1 MKQLKL
7 ILIISVLIF
16 IGCEDKKSDNDNPT
30 QGEEVTTHDIDATG
44 ASGFYYDF
52 SSGTEV
58 DSSSSWHISFQMI
71 PVAFGQS
78 TYMMPSLV
86 LGGTVYAAEYSNETF
101 NELEE
106 TPDTFM
112 SDYFQDASVVQ
123 YSGSSEVLQ
132 YDMQSHT
139 VSVKNPDRVFVI
151 YESTN
156 HTTYKI
162 QFVEYI
168 SGVILFRYSAL

>member
-1 MKQLKL
+1 MKQLAL
-7 ILIISVLIF
+7 TLIIGVLNF
-16 IGCEDKKSDNDNPT
+16 IGCEDKNSNNDNLT
-30 QGEEVTTHDIDATG
+30 QGEEVTTHDIDAAG

-86 LGGTVYAAEYSNETF
+86 LGGAVYAAEYSDVTF

-123 YSGSSEVLQ
+123 YSGSSEILQ

-139 VSVKNPDRVFVI
+139 VSVKNPDLSLI
-151 YESTN
+151 
-156 HTTYKI
+156 HI
-162 QFVEYI
+162 
-168 SGVILFRYSAL
+168 

>member
-1 MKQLKL
+1 MKQFPLT
-7 ILIISVLIF
+7 LIIGILIF
-16 IGCEDKKSDNDNPT
+16 IGCEDNKSDNDDQT
-30 QGEEVTTHDIDATG
+30 QGEEVATHDIDAVG

-58 DSSSSWHISFQMI
+58 DSSSSWHISFQMT

-86 LGGTVYAAEYSNETF
+86 LGGAVYAAEYSNVTF
-101 NELEE
+101 NELDQ

-112 SDYFQDASVVQ
+112 SDYFPDSSVVQ
-123 YSGSSEVLQ
+123 YSGSNEVLQ

-162 QFVEYI
+162 QFVEYL